1 MALDHAGKLTSLIS
15 GNGLRA
21 LFGAADTGR
30 SNPAQN
36 QQYDEDDHDYPDD
49 TDPTVTEAVAVTAEA
64 AAEATKQKDDEYDD
78 EYKSERHGLTPLVD
92 PDDPGSPMSS
102 LILTLPLREM
112 PYYFVS
118 DEGRARS
125 VLQVAN
131 VREVPISAEN
141 SFWLC
146 EQY

>member
-1 MALDHAGKLTSLIS
+1 LIY
-15 GNGLRA
+15 GNELRA

-30 SNPAQN
+30 SKPAQN
-36 QQYDEDDHDYPDD
+36 QQYDEDDQDYSDD

-78 EYKSERHGLTPLVD
+78 EYKSERHCLTPLVD

-102 LILTLPLREM
+102 LIFTLPLREM
-112 PYYFVS
+112 PCYFVS
-118 DEGRARS
+118 DKGRARS

-131 VREVPISAEN
+131 VREVPILAEN